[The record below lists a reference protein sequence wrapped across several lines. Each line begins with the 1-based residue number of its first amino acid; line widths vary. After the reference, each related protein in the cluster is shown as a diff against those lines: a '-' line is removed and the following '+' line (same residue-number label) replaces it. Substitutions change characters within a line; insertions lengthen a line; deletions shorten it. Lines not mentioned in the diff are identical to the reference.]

1 MVSDKLCKAK
11 TEPTDAVSTL
21 IGPIFM
27 LKKYLGEIYMS
38 LANIYRTVAF
48 IAGAVLLVT
57 TGFVDTDY
65 SSPVIIMEGLL
76 LGGTSLTLISSPK
89 TGVKITGIVL
99 TVLFGLLVFL
109 GIALLYAS
117 VQ

>member
-1 MVSDKLCKAK
+1 MY
-11 TEPTDAVSTL
+11 L
-21 IGPIFM
+21 ITWILAIKRITGDVADRPFFM
-27 LKKYLGEIYMS
+27 LKKYLGEIKFMS

-57 TGFVDTDY
+57 TGFVDPVF

-89 TGVKITGIVL
+89 IGVKITGIVL

-109 GIALLYAS
+109 GIALLYISA
-117 VQ
+117 Q